1 MSGVGPRPSPGH
13 CSGTVQDL
21 QTSFSTEAPRR
32 PGAQANEAMSHP
44 RHNLP
49 LSTGEF
55 VRFVGRERDIVDL
68 ARLLGSA
75 RMVTLT
81 GTGGIG
87 KTRLA
92 LHVAE
97 RVLRRFPDGAR
108 FIDLS
113 ESFTHDQALRTV
125 ANGLHAV
132 ENDQHTMIEA
142 IITALR
148 TQSTLLLLDTCE
160 HATGPMAQLCQAIL
174 RDCPRVRI
182 LLTSRQPLHVPEES
196 IWRVPP
202 LSLPS
207 RPTPTDPYAAEP
219 APLPR
224 RDAHRYESVRL
235 FVNRAHA
242 ARSGFEM
249 TRENSGHVAE
259 ICRLLD
265 GVPLAIELAAAR
277 VRVLSV
283 QQILQRL
290 DDRFQLLTSDGSDD
304 LPPRQ
309 RTLRAVLAWSHDLL
323 SEPER
328 LLLHR
333 LSVFTTWSLETAEE
347 VCSGDGV
354 DASDILSLHFSLLD
368 KSLIVMDVELE
379 GHTHYRLTETVRAY
393 SAEHLA
399 AEGREDRTW
408 DRYLRFCVTYLED
421 WARSIAEPMRW
432 DERLTMLRLLDHH
445 RENHFRVVSFALSR
459 GRVDH
464 ALRICV
470 ALRAHWLVRDLTAEG
485 SELLERVLDT
495 EPDTQSPSL
504 RARALAL
511 YAELRMDLDPGHL
524 LTTRAQCALEAARAC
539 QEPAAAASALIS
551 LAHLALR
558 DGSPAEAD
566 LCIERARRWIEQTHD
581 PLTKGAHL
589 AVQALLARRKGEPD
603 NAVEHLEQC
612 IALGEKLGDRWSV
625 ARCLYLLGRL
635 AAERGDHH
643 EARSLMGEA
652 LSVFTELAASPAAAR
667 CARSLGRLQLA
678 AGRVL
683 EARTSL
689 STCLR
694 VSFASGQRLAVA
706 RALEALGELALV
718 EEESER
724 AAALV
729 GVAADLRGSLDRPSA
744 ETVRLRSAVERR
756 VGPTRAGEAWD
767 AWRSLPLEQVR
778 DRALAF
784 PRPKKPVMDLRPL
797 TPREREIAEL
807 AEKGLSNREIA
818 EQLTIS
824 QATAARHIANIFRKL
839 SISSREQLTGWSTPR

>member
-1 MSGVGPRPSPGH
+1 M
-13 CSGTVQDL
+13 
-21 QTSFSTEAPRR
+21 F
-32 PGAQANEAMSHP
+32 HP

-68 ARLLGSA
+68 TRLLGSA

-113 ESFTHDQALRTV
+113 ESSTHDQVLRTV

-132 ENDQHTMIEA
+132 EDGRRTTTEA

-160 HATGPMAQLCQAIL
+160 RAVGPLAQLCQAIL
-174 RDCPRVRI
+174 RNCPRVRV

-207 RPTPTDPYAAEP
+207 RPTPTDPHAAEP

-249 TRENSGHVAE
+249 TRENSGHIAE

-283 QQILQRL
+283 QQILRRL

-309 RTLRAVLAWSHDLL
+309 RTLRAVLTWSHDLL

-333 LSVFTTWSLETAEE
+333 LSVFNTWSLEAAEK
-347 VCSGDGV
+347 VCAGDGV
-354 DASDILSLHFSLLD
+354 EASDVLSLHFSLLD
-368 KSLIVMDVELE
+368 KSLIVMDVELD
-379 GHTHYRLTETVRAY
+379 GRTHYRLTETVRAY
-393 SAEHLA
+393 AAERLA
-399 AEGREDRTW
+399 AEGCEQRVWE
-408 DRYLRFCVTYLED
+408 RYLDFCVTYLEEA
-421 WARSIAEPMRW
+421 ARAASTPMQW
-432 DERLTMLRLLDHH
+432 KERLTLLRLLDHH
-445 RENHFRVVSFALSR
+445 RENHFRVVSFALSQ
-459 GRVDH
+459 GLVDH

-470 ALRAHWLVRDLTAEG
+470 ALRTHWIVRDLAAEG
-485 SELLERVLDT
+485 SRLLERALGT
-495 EPDTQSPSL
+495 EPDLQSPPL

-511 YAELRMDLDPGHL
+511 HAELRLDLDPSPSGLAHA
-524 LTTRAQCALEAARAC
+524 RCALEAARGC
-539 QEPAAAASALIS
+539 REPNAAASALIS

-558 DGSPAEAD
+558 DGSPTEAE
-566 LCIERARRWIEQTHD
+566 LYTEQARTWAAQTPD
-581 PLTKGAHL
+581 PLTEGAHL
-589 AVQALLARRKGEPD
+589 SVLALLARRKGEPD
-603 NAVEHLEQC
+603 VAVEYLEQC

-625 ARCLYLLGRL
+625 ARCLYLLGRI
-635 AAERGDHH
+635 ASERDDHH
-643 EARSLMGEA
+643 RARALMHEA
-652 LSVFTELAASPAAAR
+652 LAVFTELSASPAAAR

-678 AGRVL
+678 AGRIL

-689 STCLR
+689 TTCLR
-694 VSFASGQRLAVA
+694 ISFASGQRIAVA
-706 RALEALGELALV
+706 RALEALGELALA
-718 EEESER
+718 EEEAER
-724 AAALV
+724 AAALA
-729 GVAADLRGSLDRPSA
+729 GVAAALRASLDRPSA
-744 ETVRLRSAVERR
+744 ETVRLRSAVDRR
-756 VGPTRAGEAWD
+756 IGPSRAIEAWD

-784 PRPKKPVMDLRPL
+784 PLPEKPTPDLRRPL

-807 AEKGLSNREIA
+807 AEQGLSNREIA

-824 QATAARHIANIFRKL
+824 QATVARHIANIFRKL
-839 SISSREQLTGWSTPR
+839 SISSREQLTGWSAPR

>member
-1 MSGVGPRPSPGH
+1 M
-13 CSGTVQDL
+13 QDL
-21 QTSFSTEAPRR
+21 QTSSSTEAPCR

-55 VRFVGRERDIVDL
+55 IRFVGRERDIVDL
-68 ARLLGSA
+68 SRLLNSA

-97 RVLRRFPDGAR
+97 RVLRRFPDGVR

-113 ESFTHDQALRTV
+113 ESFTHEQALRTV
-125 ANGLHAV
+125 ANGLYAV
-132 ENDQHTMIEA
+132 EDGQRTMTESV
-142 IITALR
+142 ITALR
-148 TQSTLLLLDTCE
+148 TQNTLLLLDTCE
-160 HATGPMAQLCQAIL
+160 HAVGPMAQLCQAIL

-249 TRENSGHVAE
+249 TRENSGYIAE

-283 QQILQRL
+283 QQILRRL
-290 DDRFQLLTSDGSDD
+290 DDRFQLLTSDGSDN

-333 LSVFTTWSLETAEE
+333 LSVFTTWSLEAAEE

-354 DASDILSLHFSLLD
+354 NASDILSLHFSLLD
-368 KSLIVMDVELE
+368 KSLIVMDVELD
-379 GHTHYRLTETVRAY
+379 GRAHYRLTETVRAY
-393 SAEHLA
+393 AAERLA
-399 AEGREDRTW
+399 AEGREDEAW
-408 DRYLRFCVTYLED
+408 ERYLHFCVTYLEGA
-421 WARSIAEPMRW
+421 ARAILEPMPW
-432 DERLTMLRLLDHH
+432 DERLTQLRLLDHH
-445 RENHFRVVSFALSR
+445 RENHFRVVSFALAR
-459 GRVDH
+459 GEVDH
-464 ALRICV
+464 ALRICI
-470 ALRAHWLVRDLTAEG
+470 ALRTHWIVRDLATEG
-485 SELLERVLDT
+485 SLLLERTLDT
-495 EPDTQSPSL
+495 EPDLQSPPL

-511 YAELRMDLDPGHL
+511 HAELRLDLDPTHL
-524 LTTRAQCALEAARAC
+524 LIARTQRALEAARAC
-539 QEPAAAASALIS
+539 REAAAAAAALVI

-558 DGSPAEAD
+558 DCSPAEA
-566 LCIERARRWIEQTHD
+566 ERYSEQARTWSAQAHD
-581 PLTKGAHL
+581 PLTEGARL
-589 AVQALLARRKGEPD
+589 TVLALLARRRGEPEV
-603 NAVEHLEQC
+603 AVECLEQC
-612 IALGEKLGDRWSV
+612 IALSEKLDDRWGV
-625 ARCLYLLGRL
+625 ARCLYLLGRI
-635 AAERGDHH
+635 ASERGDHH
-643 EARSLMGEA
+643 KARSLMSEA
-652 LSVFTELAASPAAAR
+652 LSVFTELAVSPAAAH

-678 AGRVL
+678 AGQVL

-689 STCLR
+689 TTCLR
-694 VSFASGQRLAVA
+694 VSFASGQRIAVA
-706 RALEALGELALV
+706 RALEALSELALA
-718 EEESER
+718 EGEAER
-724 AAALV
+724 AAALA
-729 GVAADLRGSLDRPSA
+729 GVTADLRGALDRPSA

-756 VGPTRAGEAWD
+756 IGPSRAAEAWD

-784 PRPKKPVMDLRPL
+784 PRPEKPLTDLRPL
-797 TPREREIAEL
+797 TPREQEVAEL
-807 AEKGLSNREIA
+807 AEQGLSNREIS
-818 EQLTIS
+818 QRLTIS

-839 SISSREQLTGWSTPR
+839 SISSREQLTGWCTPR